1 VTLELGGKSPVY
13 VDKSAKID
21 VAVSR
26 ISAAKWINTGQTCVA
41 PDYIMVHKSVVHE
54 FSEKMTS
61 KIAQEFGDAEH
72 NPRGKL
78 FARVIN
84 QRHAQRLAGYVQ
96 DTKGTVLA
104 GGLATVDDAKHFV
117 PPTLVLNPTLG
128 DTLMTEEIFGPVLPI
143 LQVGGEEE
151 AIQIIHQVCDR
162 PLALYVY
169 AEDQAVVEKVLS
181 RTSSGGVAVNSS
193 MEQLILQELPFGGV
207 GESGMGA
214 YHGKFGFEEFSH
226 RRAVL
231 YKDTTFLKGWGMLE
245 AIPSAAPDKMYD
257 LAIKA
262 QVTGFLTPLQ
272 TKGVLGAAAVLAGA
286 IGCNLIRSRL

>member
-1 VTLELGGKSPVY
+1 
-13 VDKSAKID
+13 
-21 VAVSR
+21 
-26 ISAAKWINTGQTCVA
+26 
-41 PDYIMVHKSVVHE
+41 MHE

-143 LQVGGEEE
+143 LQVGPGL
-151 AIQIIHQVCDR
+151 CC
-162 PLALYVY
+162 P
-169 AEDQAVVEKVLS
+169 
-181 RTSSGGVAVNSS
+181 SSG
-193 MEQLILQELPFGGV
+193 
-207 GESGMGA
+207 
-214 YHGKFGFEEFSH
+214 
-226 RRAVL
+226 
-231 YKDTTFLKGWGMLE
+231 KGQRGCML
-245 AIPSAAPDKMYD
+245 
-257 LAIKA
+257 L
-262 QVTGFLTPLQ
+262 
-272 TKGVLGAAAVLAGA
+272 
-286 IGCNLIRSRL
+286 